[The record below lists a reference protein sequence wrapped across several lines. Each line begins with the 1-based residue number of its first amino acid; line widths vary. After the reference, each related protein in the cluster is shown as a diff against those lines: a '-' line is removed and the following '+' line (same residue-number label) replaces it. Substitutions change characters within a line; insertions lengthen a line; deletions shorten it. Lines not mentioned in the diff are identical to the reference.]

1 MSAEKWAIM
10 KDGANSLVSSSCDSM
25 PKTRISSFDTS
36 VLPFG
41 HKTHTAVE
49 LLPSDQLFSLVLSHL
64 SKYGTVVE
72 EDATSFRMSQAEKT
86 SGGGNK
92 HGACCGSVA
101 GHDSSV
107 GRDLSNISVS
117 LGLGVFRFSH
127 SGQELCALHQNV
139 GDPVGTGCGAQ
150 VLSSVVLFRE
160 GVGPSAARV
169 IQEFLS
175 ELLAESERTA
185 KNTFQVYR
193 WHIKYQFWQR
203 VTRVVARPVSSVV
216 LPAEASQTL
225 VSDLEEFL
233 SDGTA
238 QFYQDHGIPY
248 KRSYLFYGVPG
259 AGKTSMIQAL
269 AGRFGRNLCYLSPTH
284 PELSDDSL
292 KSAIE
297 RVPDNAIVVLEDV
310 DALFGKGREKK
321 IHQSPLTFSGL
332 LNALDGVGNH
342 NGLVFVLTTNFKDQ
356 LDAALIRDGR
366 VDLRVRFDYCTPEQ
380 MEKLFDNFY
389 PPKVVGTS
397 ESGCAADAATMADS
411 DPEIAALE
419 AKLAAMKR
427 AKAAAADGKAAE
439 ADGAK
444 EPNGAAFRDALLLS
458 LGDRQVTAAQ
468 LQSFFV
474 SHRKNTAAETIA
486 AVGAV
491 AAAIDKREEE
501 EAAKKEDSPAAKAG
515 ATPDG
520 ECEKKLPGSNPGGS
534 GAARGQGGA
543 PSEGKVVHVH
553 VHTSDA

>member
-1 MSAEKWAIM
+1 MSADKWAVL
-10 KDGANSLVSSSCDSM
+10 KDGASSIASQGDGV
-25 PKTRISSFDTS
+25 PKTRTCSFDPS
-36 VLPFG
+36 ALPFD
-41 HKTHTAVE
+41 HKTHTGVE
-49 LLPSDQLFSLVLSHL
+49 VQPSDQLFSLVLSHL

-72 EDATSFRMSQAEKT
+72 ADATSFRMSQAEKT
-86 SGGGNK
+86 SGGSK
-92 HGACCGSVA
+92 HGSCCGGAA
-101 GHDSSV
+101 GCNSDAGPSL
-107 GRDLSNISVS
+107 GNISVS

-127 SGQELCALHQNV
+127 RGQELRALHQQI

-150 VLSSVVLFRE
+150 VLSGLVLFRE
-160 GVGPSAARV
+160 GVGPTAARV

-203 VTRVVARPVSSVV
+203 VSRVVARPVASVV
-216 LPAEASQTL
+216 LPAETSQML
-225 VSDLEEFL
+225 VDDLEEFL

-269 AGRFGRNLCYLSPTH
+269 AGKFGRNLCYLSPTH

-366 VDLRVRFDYCTPEQ
+366 VDLRVRFDYCTPDQ

-389 PPKVVGTS
+389 PPKVVSTP
-397 ESGCAADAATMADS
+397 ESSGKADGDAEGDA
-411 DPEIAALE
+411 DPEIVALE
-419 AKLAAMKR
+419 AKLAALKR
-427 AKAAAADGKAAE
+427 AKAAAAEGKSAE
-439 ADGAK
+439 GTKAI

-458 LGDRQVTAAQ
+458 LGDRKVSAAQ

-474 SHRKNTAAETIA
+474 SHRKCTAAEAIA
-486 AVGAV
+486 DVGAI
-491 AAAIDKREEE
+491 AAAIDKRAEE
-501 EAAKKEDSPAAKAG
+501 EAAKQAESSGAEASAGKPAKDSAEPA
-515 ATPDG
+515 
-520 ECEKKLPGSNPGGS
+520 EGSSGGGS
-534 GAARGQGGA
+534 HQMGGKAVAA
-543 PSEGKVVHVH
+543 SDGKAVHVH
-553 VHTSDA
+553 IHTGSP